1 MRFTDVRHYDD
12 EGFPRHSWRYEFDN
26 GVTTLYPLSDAK
38 ILSIKP
44 SDNPFKLIDSHGR
57 YLLVNPGLWVQAL
70 KEREVRRN
78 VFAFRRVS

>member
-1 MRFTDVRHYDD
+1 M
-12 EGFPRHSWRYEFDN
+12 S
-26 GVTTLYPLSDAK
+26 LSDAK

-78 VFAFRRVS
+78 VFAFWRVSWRRRGYRRQVFGDGDEARG